1 MKLGLALS
9 GGGIRGAVHIGVLKA
24 FEECGIKIDII
35 GGTSSGS
42 LVAALYAMGYTPVHI
57 YELFKRYGKTITTMG
72 AGSIINGVGGYIVNK
87 KFNISGISDGNSIEE
102 LYNEFASRKN
112 IYKMSD
118 MKMPIVIPTIDIK
131 DGKEYVFTSKENKS
145 QGKNQNKAQN
155 INHNQTHNKSYN
167 KYITDI
173 SVGAAVRASSSFP
186 GVFCPYE
193 YENHIFLD
201 GGTIDNIPVSE
212 VIKCGA
218 NKVITVNFAPIE
230 IDGNS
235 NVMDIVLRTIDIMG
249 NKIIENDVEKSDF
262 ILTIPTDDKI
272 GFLDSNQIEKCYK
285 CGYKTA
291 MEKIKEIHKI
301 LLK

>member
-24 FEECGIKIDII
+24 FEENNIKIDVI

-57 YELFKRYGKTITTMG
+57 YELFKRYGKTITSMD
-72 AGSIINGVGGYIVNK
+72 AGSIINGVSGYIVNK

-102 LYNEFASRKN
+102 LYNEFANRKN

-118 MKMPIVIPTIDIK
+118 VKMPIVIPTIDIK
-131 DGKEYVFTSKENKS
+131 NGKEYVFTSKKNRNK
-145 QGKNQNKAQN
+145 
-155 INHNQTHNKSYN
+155 

-193 YENHIFLD
+193 YKNHIFLD

-212 VIKCGA
+212 VARCGA
-218 NKVITVNFAPIE
+218 DKVITVNFAPIE
-230 IDGNS
+230 ITNNS
-235 NVMDIVLRTIDIMG
+235 NVMDIVLRAIDIMG
-249 NKIIENDVEKSDF
+249 NKIIESDVKKSDF
-262 ILTIPTDDKI
+262 ILTIPTDNEI

-285 CGYKTA
+285 CGYKIATER
-291 MEKIKEIHKI
+291 MGEIHKI
-301 LLK
+301 LSK

>member
-24 FEECGIKIDII
+24 FEEQNIKIDVI

-42 LVAALYAMGYTPVHI
+42 LVASLYAMGYSPVHI
-57 YELFKRYGKTITTMG
+57 YELFKRYGKTITSMG

-87 KFNISGISDGNSIEE
+87 KFNISGINDGNSIED
-102 LYNEFASRKN
+102 LYNEFANRKN

-131 DGKEYVFTSKENKS
+131 DGKEYVFTSKEK
-145 QGKNQNKAQN
+145 K
-155 INHNQTHNKSYN
+155 NKSYN

-173 SVGAAVRASSSFP
+173 PVGAAVRASSSFP
-186 GVFCPYE
+186 GEFCPYE

-212 VIKCGA
+212 VTKCGA

-230 IDGNS
+230 ITNNS
-235 NVMDIVLRTIDIMG
+235 NVMDIVLRAIDIMG
-249 NKIIENDVEKSDF
+249 NKIIEDDVEKSDF
-262 ILTIPTDDKI
+262 ILTIATDNEI

-291 MEKIKEIHKI
+291 MEKMDEIHKI
-301 LLK
+301 LSE

>member
-24 FEECGIKIDII
+24 FEENNIKIDVI

-57 YELFKRYGKTITTMG
+57 YELFKRYGKTITSMD
-72 AGSIINGVGGYIVNK
+72 AGSIINGVSGYIVNK

-102 LYNEFASRKN
+102 LYNEFANRKN

-118 MKMPIVIPTIDIK
+118 VKMPIVIPTIDIK
-131 DGKEYVFTSKENKS
+131 NGKEYVFTSKKNRNK
-145 QGKNQNKAQN
+145 
-155 INHNQTHNKSYN
+155 NHG

-193 YENHIFLD
+193 YKNHIFLD

-212 VIKCGA
+212 VARCGA
-218 NKVITVNFAPIE
+218 DKVITVNFAPIE
-230 IDGNS
+230 ITNNS
-235 NVMDIVLRTIDIMG
+235 NVMDIVLRAIDIMG
-249 NKIIENDVEKSDF
+249 NKIIESDVKKSDF
-262 ILTIPTDDKI
+262 ILTIPTDNEI

-285 CGYKTA
+285 CGYKIATER
-291 MEKIKEIHKI
+291 MGEIHKI
-301 LLK
+301 LSK

>member
-24 FEECGIKIDII
+24 FEENNIKIDVI

-57 YELFKRYGKTITTMG
+57 YELFKRYGKTITSMG
-72 AGSIINGVGGYIVNK
+72 AGSI
-87 KFNISGISDGNSIEE
+87 ISGISDGNSIEE
-102 LYNEFASRKN
+102 LYNEFANRKN

-118 MKMPIVIPTIDIK
+118 VKMPIVIPTIDIK
-131 DGKEYVFTSKENKS
+131 NGKEYVFTSKKNRNK
-145 QGKNQNKAQN
+145 
-155 INHNQTHNKSYN
+155 

-193 YENHIFLD
+193 YKNHIFLD

-212 VIKCGA
+212 VARCGA
-218 NKVITVNFAPIE
+218 DKVITVNFAPIE
-230 IDGNS
+230 ITNNS
-235 NVMDIVLRTIDIMG
+235 NVMDIVLRAIDIMG
-249 NKIIENDVEKSDF
+249 NKIIESDVKKSDF
-262 ILTIPTDDKI
+262 ILTIPTDNEI
-272 GFLDSNQIEKCYK
+272 GFLDSNQIENCYK
-285 CGYKTA
+285 CGYKIATER
-291 MEKIKEIHKI
+291 MGEIHKI
-301 LLK
+301 LSK

>member
-24 FEECGIKIDII
+24 FEEQNIKIDVI

-42 LVAALYAMGYTPVHI
+42 LVASLYAMGYSPVHI
-57 YELFKRYGKTITTMG
+57 YELFKRYGKTITSMG
-72 AGSIINGVGGYIVNK
+72 AGAIINGVGGYIVNK
-87 KFNISGISDGNSIEE
+87 KFNISGINDGNSIED
-102 LYNEFASRKN
+102 LYNEFANRKN

-131 DGKEYVFTSKENKS
+131 DGKEYVFTSKEK
-145 QGKNQNKAQN
+145 K
-155 INHNQTHNKSYN
+155 NKSYN

-212 VIKCGA
+212 VTKCGA
-218 NKVITVNFAPIE
+218 SKVITVNFAPIE
-230 IDGNS
+230 ITNNS
-235 NVMDIVLRTIDIMG
+235 NVMDIVLRAIDIMG
-249 NKIIENDVEKSDF
+249 NKIIEDDVEKSDF
-262 ILTIPTDDKI
+262 ILTIPTDDEI

-291 MEKIKEIHKI
+291 MEKMDEIHKI
-301 LLK
+301 LSE

>member
-1 MKLGLALS
+1 MKIGLALS

-24 FEECGIKIDII
+24 LEENNIKIDII

-42 LVAALYAMGYTPVHI
+42 LVAALYAMGYSPIHI
-57 YELFKRYGKTITTMG
+57 YELFKRYGKTITRMET
-72 AGSIINGVGGYIVNK
+72 GSIINGVGGYIVNK
-87 KFNISGISDGNSIEE
+87 KINISGISDGSMIEE
-102 LYNEFASRKN
+102 LYNEFANRKN

-131 DGKEYVFTSKENKS
+131 DGKEYVFTSKES
-145 QGKNQNKAQN
+145 
-155 INHNQTHNKSYN
+155 HNKSYK

-173 SVGAAVRASSSFP
+173 SVGSAVRASSSFP

-212 VIKCGA
+212 VFKCGA
-218 NKVITVNFAPIE
+218 DKVITVNFEPIKITE
-230 IDGNS
+230 SS

-262 ILTIPTDDKI
+262 ILTIPTDDEI
-272 GFLDSNQIEKCYK
+272 GFLESNQIEKCYK
-285 CGYKTA
+285 CGYRTTL
-291 MEKIKEIHKI
+291 EKIEEIHKI
-301 LLK
+301 LSK